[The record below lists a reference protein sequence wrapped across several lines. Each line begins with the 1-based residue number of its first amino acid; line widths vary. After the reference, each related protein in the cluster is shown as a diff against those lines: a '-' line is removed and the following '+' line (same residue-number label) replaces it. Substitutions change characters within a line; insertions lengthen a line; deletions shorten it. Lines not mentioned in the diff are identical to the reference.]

1 MNLHQRIGLAGAAM
15 LLSVAA
21 YAAAS
26 CPIDGSSSYFTGTT
40 KVDSVSGKLLY
51 EHKCARGHTFWST
64 SS

>member
-1 MNLHQRIGLAGAAM
+1 MNLHTRIGLAGAAL

-21 YAAAS
+21 YAS
-26 CPIDGSSSYFTGTT
+26 QNCPIDGSSSYFTGNT
-40 KVDSVSGKLLY
+40 KVDSLTAKLLY